1 MSFFAL
7 LVTALML
14 TVLVEFAV
22 FLTVFMAFPS
32 ELMPAIHATALQE
45 DGGVQIVALQL
56 CALLLIYSLLINS
69 FTNPLL
75 NYFYNYVFH
84 EILALEAAVVLVE
97 SVFLATLMEIK
108 YPKALLISIVAN
120 LASALFGALIL

>member
-69 FTNPLL
+69 FTNP
-75 NYFYNYVFH
+75 
-84 EILALEAAVVLVE
+84 
-97 SVFLATLMEIK
+97 S
-108 YPKALLISIVAN
+108 
-120 LASALFGALIL
+120 